1 MRNRHVHTIYAALL
15 GRSVP
20 RPRMRRE
27 RWEMPD
33 GDFIDVDW
41 LAATEHA
48 HAPLVVLFHGLEGGS
63 GSHYAKAFSRF
74 AARRGWRFAM
84 PHFRGCSGEMN
95 RLPRAYHSGD
105 SGDIDWIMKRFREKS
120 PGQPLF
126 AAGVSLGGNALLKWL
141 GEQGKA
147 VTGWLHAAAGISAPL
162 DLRLSGDALGRGFNM
177 VYTRMFLASLKK
189 KSDSKLAQHP
199 GAFDGPA
206 MQRSRTLRDFDNVVT
221 APLHGFLDTD
231 DYWTRASARPLL
243 AGIAVPTLVL
253 NARDDPFVPEAA
265 LPRGASLPAA
275 VVTEFPAHG
284 GHVAFVSGQFPG
296 RLDWLPARVFGHF
309 DAVMSAKSAT
319 GAPRPGA

>member
-48 HAPLVVLFHGLEGGS
+48 QAPLVVLFHGLEGS
-63 GSHYAKAFSRF
+63 TRSHYVKSF
-74 AARRGWRFAM
+74 AQHAAQRGWRFAM

-105 SGDIDWIMKRFREKS
+105 SGDIDWIMERFRGEANS
-120 PGQPLF
+120 QPLF
-126 AAGVSLGGNALLKWL
+126 AVGMSLGGNALLKWL
-141 GEQGKA
+141 GEKGQGIA
-147 VTGWLHAAAGISAPL
+147 GWVQAAAGVSAPL
-162 DLRLSGDALGRGFNM
+162 DLLISGDALGSGFNM
-177 VYTRMFLASLKK
+177 VYTKMFLATLKK
-189 KSDSKLAQHP
+189 KSATKLARHP
-199 GAFDGPA
+199 GIFDGDA
-206 MQRSRTLRDFDNVVT
+206 MRRSRTLRDFDNAVT

-265 LPRGASLPAA
+265 LPQGVSLPTA

-309 DAVMSAKSAT
+309 DAAMSAKSAT

>member
-1 MRNRHVHTIYAALL
+1 
-15 GRSVP
+15 
-20 RPRMRRE
+20 
-27 RWEMPD
+27 MPD

-41 LAATEHA
+41 LAATEQA

-63 GSHYAKAFSRF
+63 GSHYAKSF
-74 AARRGWRFAM
+74 AQLAERRGWRFAM

-105 SGDIDWIMKRFREKS
+105 SGDIDWIMRRFRDQS

-141 GEQGKA
+141 GEQGDA
-147 VTGWLHAAAGISAPL
+147 VTGWLRAAAGISAPL
-162 DLRLSGDALGRGFNM
+162 DLRVSGDALGRGFNM

-189 KSDSKLAQHP
+189 KSSSKLAQHP
-199 GAFDGPA
+199 GVFDGPA

-221 APLHGFLDTD
+221 APLHGFRDTD

-265 LPRGASLPAA
+265 LPLGAGLPSP
-275 VVTEFPAHG
+275 VVAEFPAHG
-284 GHVAFVSGQFPG
+284 GHVAFVSGRFPG
-296 RLDWLPARVFGHF
+296 RLDWLPQRVFGHF
-309 DAVMSAKSAT
+309 EAALSAPGST
-319 GAPRPGA
+319 GASS